1 MNFMKLA
8 QFAKYSIGQ
17 DGTGC
22 GIVYAHTRAD
32 TETLAQELCKRG
44 VVTKVYHAGLEVEG
58 SYLLNLSIQT
68 YSRNLRE
75 VRCRKSL

>member
-1 MNFMKLA
+1 MKLA
-8 QFAKYSIGQ
+8 QFAKYSIGP

-32 TETLAQELCKRG
+32 TETLAHELCKRG

-58 SYLLNLSIQT
+58 SYVLNFSIQT